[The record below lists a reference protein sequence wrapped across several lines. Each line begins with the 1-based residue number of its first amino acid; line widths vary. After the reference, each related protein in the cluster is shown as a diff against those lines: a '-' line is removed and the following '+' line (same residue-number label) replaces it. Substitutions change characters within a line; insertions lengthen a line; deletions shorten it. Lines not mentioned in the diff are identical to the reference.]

1 MGSGA
6 PRRSATFAADPMV
19 VATVDRIAKRRG
31 KFVHEVLALS
41 FFELSLEIACL
52 SEAAVVTESIMRQ
65 AKGGLFPV
73 FEVQQ

>member
-1 MGSGA
+1 M
-6 PRRSATFAADPMV
+6 
-19 VATVDRIAKRRG
+19 
-31 KFVHEVLALS
+31 HEVLALS